1 MEQQL
6 LLQHMLLQQTTN
18 LRNKREELKQQTGG
32 HFNIFSILQG
42 MQQKEVIGRFLYDLL
57 NPLGSHG
64 QRDLY
69 TALFAKYVL
78 HTTLDRELRVF
89 RHYLTSDNERLDLVI
104 QTKSQFFAIMIEP
117 ESPCVLPAKLTSSF
131 YYVTPFGHAAETIR
145 PSIAVSFEKDM
156 TRFVKQAL
164 CQYATINMPPL
175 REVLMQFLQLLRKMT
190 NQLGDEQQMELKH
203 TLASSPEMMKS
214 AFSIE
219 KTLQQTKIDLI
230 RRIFEDLDAAVPLKR
245 LTNEQDYLAPNK
257 LDDYYKQH
265 ASTKPGLTY
274 MFTEIYRDVH
284 LLFRI
289 ELDDRLYAGFMPT
302 KPLSAQE
309 VTRFLPHIEQP
320 FFDGEFV
327 YWELLPVDD
336 IEQVPSF
343 KNQSS
348 DDLYFTLFD
357 NVAYRQFINEAV
369 ATLDRLFL
377 DYL

>member
-18 LRNKREELKQQTGG
+18 LRQKREALKQQTGG
-32 HFNIFSILQG
+32 HFNIFSILQVN
-42 MQQKEVIGRFLYDLL
+42 QRKEAIGRFLYDVL

-69 TALFAKYVL
+69 ATLFAKYVL
-78 HTTLDRELRVF
+78 HTTLDTELRVF
-89 RHYLTSDNERLDLVI
+89 RHYLTPDNERIDLVL
-104 QTKSQFFAIMIEP
+104 QTKSQFFPVMIEL
-117 ESPCVLPAKLTSSF
+117 ETPCVLPTKLTCSF
-131 YYVTPFGHAAETIR
+131 YYVTPFGHDAASAR
-145 PSIAVSFEKDM
+145 SISVSFEKDM

-164 CQYATINMPPL
+164 CHYETINVPPV
-175 REVLMQFLQLLRKMT
+175 REVLMQFLQMLRKMT
-190 NQLGDEQQMELKH
+190 NQLGDEQQMELKQ

-214 AFSIE
+214 AFAIE
-219 KTLQQTKIDLI
+219 KTMQQTKIDLI
-230 RRIFEDLDAAVPLKR
+230 RRIFADLDAAIPLKR
-245 LTNEQDYLAPNK
+245 LTNEHDYLAPNK
-257 LDDYYKQH
+257 LDGYYQQH

-274 MFTEIYRDVH
+274 VFTEIYRDVQ

-289 ELDDRLYAGFMPT
+289 ELDDRLYAGFIAT
-302 KPLSAQE
+302 KPLSTEE
-309 VTRFLPHIEQP
+309 VKRFLPHIEQP
-320 FFDGEFV
+320 FFDGDFV
-327 YWELLPVDD
+327 YWEFLPFDD

-357 NVAYRQFINEAV
+357 NVAYRQFIHEAV
-369 ATLDRLFL
+369 TTLNRLFL